1 MLNILRDRIVL
12 FGLMAVAVGAF
23 LLKADASS
31 EGQSKETQ
39 PLPPSTSLNVTIQS
53 TKGGNA
59 YKLFDKDGLAAN
71 FVTLRPDKKDKKIV
85 LSVPA
90 AFTDKVG
97 KVDGIYVSNG
107 VIGHKSAPNE
117 KLGGAMI
124 IENGDFRIIATKDGA
139 LLTPE
144 FADEVGRNKG
154 CLFQQFQLVREGAAV
169 PFKDKTEFQR
179 RAFVEFHNGRHA
191 VIESAKQL
199 TLNQLAAD
207 LIELGAVNAL
217 NADMGAWDEGW
228 YRDSHG
234 KLTVIGRDRSAT
246 KRQTNWFTLTVP
258 TVSAPAKPA
267 DAQHK

>member
-1 MLNILRDRIVL
+1 VFEILRVRVVL
-12 FGLMAVAVGAF
+12 FGLITIAVGAF
-23 LLKADASS
+23 LLRADASS
-31 EGQSKETQ
+31 EAQSKET
-39 PLPPSTSLNVTIQS
+39 PPQSTAAILKVTTQT
-53 TKGGNA
+53 TKGGNE
-59 YKLFDKDGLAAN
+59 YRLFDKDGLAAS

-90 AFTDKVG
+90 AFTDKIG

-107 VIGHKSAPNE
+107 VIGHKNAPNE

-124 IENGDFRIIATKDGA
+124 IENGDFRIIATKDGE

-154 CLFQQFQLVREGAAV
+154 CLFQQFQLVRDGAAV

-191 VIESAKQL
+191 VVESAKKL

-207 LIELGAVNAL
+207 LMELGAVNAL

-228 YRDSHG
+228 YRDLHG
-234 KLTVIGRDRSAT
+234 KLIVLGRDRSAT
-246 KRQTNWFTLTVP
+246 KRQTNWFTLAVP
-258 TVSAPAKPA
+258 TVSATEKPA
-267 DAQHK
+267 DARQK